1 VVLPQSN
8 SVGISSNGW
17 GKKMNPTTLENP
29 AEQTSTAKAA
39 RLTRARRTAILKA
52 LADPRR
58 FELLERIAKAGCPLG
73 CAQALAALP
82 ISAATLS
89 HHIKELETAG
99 LINVRREG
107 KFHFLTLR
115 PGVLQAVATVLAALE
130 SAPCGPR

>member
-1 VVLPQSN
+1 M
-8 SVGISSNGW
+8 SS
-17 GKKMNPTTLENP
+17 TLLDARAVKP
-29 AEQTSTAKAA
+29 I

-99 LINVRREG
+99 LIHVRREG
-107 KFHFLTLR
+107 KFHFLTVR
-115 PGVLQAVATVLAALE
+115 PGVLQAVAAALSAME
-130 SAPCGPR
+130 IAPCGPR